1 VNDALAPVR
10 VTAPAE
16 PLLSLADARAHLRV
30 TSNDEDALITS
41 LCAAAEAH
49 LDGYSGVLGRALVT
63 QTWKRSFCRFEYPG
77 MRLPLGVAQT
87 VESITYYDL
96 NDTIQTV
103 DPATYYLVEDAQ
115 GPLVNVKATASWP
128 ASYYRDDAV
137 TVEWTC
143 GYGATTAV
151 PQAIK
156 QAALLLISGWFDN
169 RSSVIDNNKAIEMP
183 LAVRALLRP
192 FSTNL

>member
-1 VNDALAPVR
+1 MDALAPVR
-10 VTAPAE
+10 MTAPAE
-16 PLLSLADARAHLRV
+16 PLLSLAEARAHLRV
-30 TSNDEDALITS
+30 TSTDEDAMITA

-63 QTWKRSFCRFEYPG
+63 QSWKQSFCRFEYPG
-77 MRLPLGVAQT
+77 FRLPLGIAQA

-96 NDTIQTV
+96 EDTIQTV
-103 DPATYYLVEDAQ
+103 DPATYYLVEGPQ

-137 TVEWTC
+137 TVQWTC
-143 GYGATTAV
+143 GYGGVADV
-151 PQAIK
+151 PQAIR
-156 QAALLLISGWFDN
+156 QAGLLLISGWFDN
-169 RSSVIDNNKAIEMP
+169 RSSVIDSNKAIEMP
-183 LAVRALLRP
+183 LAVRSLLRP